1 MTAPNSRGQH
11 ATDASRPPLLPS
23 ISADARGQPTPSS
36 LATWAASKFMWQA
49 FKHAA
54 KQDEDIGWWRQ
65 QLLLSENRVDRLE
78 GLLDSSDEEITWLS
92 NELRMSKET
101 LTEAL
106 SEKNHMEKVAELK
119 TGEVEMLRRDLAQVR
134 AQAASFG
141 RQRVQKR
148 KLK

>member
-1 MTAPNSRGQH
+1 
-11 ATDASRPPLLPS
+11 
-23 ISADARGQPTPSS
+23 
-36 LATWAASKFMWQA
+36 MWQA
-49 FKHAA
+49 FLHAA
-54 KQDEDIGWWRQ
+54 KQDEDIGWWRE

-78 GLLDSSDEEITWLS
+78 GLLDSSDEEIAWLR